1 MVQTYG
7 SQDIVWK
14 ACRRRARGKRGKDMK
29 IAINGAGVAGPA
41 LAYWLHRNGDVPV
54 LIEKAPSLR
63 TGGYVI
69 DFWGL
74 GYTVAERMGLLPEV
88 LKAGYKFH
96 ELRFVDDQ
104 GRREGGFCVDV
115 FQKTTQGRL
124 TSLPRGDL
132 ASIIYKSVEGK
143 VETLFGNSIQAID
156 EHEDGVNVT
165 LEDGAKREFDL
176 VVGADG
182 LHSRVRNLV
191 FGPEEK
197 FRKDLGYRVAT
208 FMVDGYRPRDEG
220 LYVIHGAPGRQCARL
235 ALRNDHTAFL
245 LVFRADLM
253 QGAEPASAA
262 ETRTLLRDV
271 FGGMGWECPKILDAM
286 WETGDIYFDSI
297 SQIRMPAWSKG
308 RTILIGDAAA
318 AVSLLAG
325 EGTGLALA
333 QAYIL
338 AGELECAEGN
348 HLQAF
353 RAYERSLRSFLKG
366 KQKAAEGFA
375 SSVVPE
381 TRFGVW
387 FRNQAT
393 KIMRLPKMTE
403 MLMGGTMRDDFDL
416 PDYGNAA
423 EATAPAAP
431 AGR

>member
-1 MVQTYG
+1 
-7 SQDIVWK
+7 
-14 ACRRRARGKRGKDMK
+14 MK

-41 LAYWLHRNGDVPV
+41 LAYWLHRNGHEPT
-54 LIEKAPSLR
+54 LIERAPTLR
-63 TGGYVI
+63 AGGYVI

-88 LKAGYKFH
+88 LKAGYMFH
-96 ELRFVDDQ
+96 ELRFVDDR
-104 GRREGGFCVDV
+104 GHRKGGFSVDV

-124 TSLPRGDL
+124 TSIPRGDL

-143 VETLFGNSIQAID
+143 VETLFGNSIRAID
-156 EHEDGVNVT
+156 EHEDGVDVT
-165 LEDGAKREFDL
+165 LDDGAKREFDF

-182 LHSRVRNLV
+182 LHSRVRKLV
-191 FGPEEK
+191 FGPEEE
-197 FRKDLGYRVAT
+197 FERDLGYRVAT
-208 FMVDGYRPRDEG
+208 FRVDGYRPRDEG

-235 ALRNDHTAFL
+235 ALRNDRTAFL
-245 LVFRADLM
+245 LVFRADLI
-253 QGAEPASAA
+253 QGPEPTSAA
-262 ETRTLLRDV
+262 ETRILLREI
-271 FGGMGWECPKILDAM
+271 FGGMGWECPQILDAL
-286 WETGDIYFDSI
+286 WDVSDIYFDHV

-325 EGTGLALA
+325 EGTSLALA
-333 QAYIL
+333 EAYVL
-338 AGELECAEGN
+338 AGELERTAGN

-353 RAYERSLRSFLKG
+353 PAYERSLRALLKG

-375 SSVVPE
+375 SSVVPA
-381 TRFGVW
+381 TQFGVW
-387 FRNQAT
+387 VRNQAT

-416 PDYGNAA
+416 PDYGNA
-423 EATAPAAP
+423 EEPTAPAAR